1 MAALAGICSRRWWL
15 AGTRVKDEPMCSSNL
30 ILESRLLREGWTEP
44 GLAPNMGL
52 QGDLMRT
59 KLWGHLS
66 CPSPRTACS
75 GQWEGDSVSYGQLPA
90 QPTRHR
96 WLSTLPVCFR
106 RLTTRA
112 FVYPVFQKSKTPT
125 TSILKYWKWEKE
137 QQRYSFLNHPHANI
151 SKTGTCL
158 KNKQKKTLHIWCRA
172 WKKTKQ
178 KTSFFFFLPLHLAL
192 IGTKCG
198 INFLNSKQCLQL
210 RIPLMPP
217 FPLGR
222 AGPSFAVSSA
232 LMYISLPKA

>member
-30 ILESRLLREGWTEP
+30 ILKSRLLREGWTEP
-44 GLAPNMGL
+44 ELAPNMGL

-90 QPTRHR
+90 QPTWHR

-112 FVYPVFQKSKTPT
+112 FVYSVFQKSKTPT
-125 TSILKYWKWEKE
+125 TSILKYWKWEKRTAE
-137 QQRYSFLNHPHANI
+137 IQLFKSP
-151 SKTGTCL
+151 TCQYF
-158 KNKQKKTLHIWCRA
+158 KNRDLFKKQTKKKNPAHLVPCM
-172 WKKTKQ
+172 KKKQ
-178 KTSFFFFLPLHLAL
+178 NRKLLFFFFSAVASCSYWDKMWNKLP
-192 IGTKCG
+192 
-198 INFLNSKQCLQL
+198 
-210 RIPLMPP
+210 
-217 FPLGR
+217 
-222 AGPSFAVSSA
+222 
-232 LMYISLPKA
+232 